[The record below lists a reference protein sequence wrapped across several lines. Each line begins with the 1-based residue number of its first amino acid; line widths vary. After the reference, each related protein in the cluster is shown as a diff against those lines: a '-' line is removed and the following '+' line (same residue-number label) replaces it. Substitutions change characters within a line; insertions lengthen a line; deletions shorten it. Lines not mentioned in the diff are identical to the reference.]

1 MIASTALLE
10 SRLAVGLIAAAAIS
24 WLLSNVMAFSVP
36 HYFAFTPANTVL
48 SHFFFWNPVTQL
60 VVELDAL
67 SLVVSCATILACVI
81 PVERRLGT
89 ERVLLLVLIPT
100 VASSIVMIVL
110 SAVLYGATGS
120 FWLYQAFAGFAPGA
134 VVCSVVLCHL
144 TRGADFV
151 VPSSPPLLSSIRT
164 RHVPF
169 SIVIYAALK
178 DLWSRF
184 LFPTESS
191 IMTEMDIGSIEEVFE
206 GPMLPMVLLNFLATW
221 CLIRCYGIGWVHLSS
236 YRAVS
241 GSSSG
246 SSVGEGPD
254 VSTSF
259 ALHQFIFPLV
269 LQRPFLVATTAL
281 FRAARALGMG
291 KDIEKA
297 EQQAALASAESARE
311 NEYSSLLPV
320 ALPAATYQPSSVAGA
335 ALSSLAPLPGSTA
348 ADADRRRAVAL
359 AALTARLQ
367 QHQLESTTGSKAPID
382 MTALPPP
389 SQNDDEDA
397 FSLHIKPVD
406 ASAADQPQS

>member
-1 MIASTALLE
+1 MIASTVLLE
-10 SRLAVGLIAAAAIS
+10 SRLAVGLIATGAIS

-81 PVERRLGT
+81 PVERSLGT

-100 VASSIVMIVL
+100 VASSILMIVL

-120 FWLYQAFAGFAPGA
+120 FWLYQAFAGFAPGRQ
-134 VVCSVVLCHL
+134 H
-144 TRGADFV
+144 TRHHDTVNCAPRLKQQG
-151 VPSSPPLLSSIRT
+151 SSGGDNTSIRT

-221 CLIRCYGIGWVHLSS
+221 FLIRCYGIGWVHLSS

-259 ALHQFIFPLV
+259 ALHQFIFPLA

-281 FRAARALGMG
+281 FRVARALGMG

-367 QHQLESTTGSKAPID
+367 QHQLESATGSKAPID
-382 MTALPPP
+382 MTALPP
-389 SQNDDEDA
+389 
-397 FSLHIKPVD
+397 
-406 ASAADQPQS
+406 